1 MISGGNCC
9 KHQIIVLRD
18 LYLTLYSDTEAKLTA
33 IQQSMSAL
41 QEEQPDITRHIASEA
56 SAREELAAV
65 TAELSRY
72 RSLLGEASSSDLAM
86 QLQGKEDE
94 LQKLRLVVAQ
104 HQQAEDAIY
113 AEVERL
119 SGAWETL
126 DEQLKSKVF
135 NLAAAEERVAK
146 SAHEVRRLILFYS
159 ACRL

>member
-72 RSLLGEASSSDLAM
+72 RSLLGEDSSSDLAM